1 MSSGDASGIVQCN
14 LGIFD
19 SFMLLSINNGPGFPS
34 ILCDVTCFQF
44 DLVTMQ
50 LLLQEGVMS
59 VFDEFN
65 SSELNWKRSRYSFTI
80 EKLVIF

>member
-1 MSSGDASGIVQCN
+1 MGLALAMHPGSFSATSESS
-14 LGIFD
+14 
-19 SFMLLSINNGPGFPS
+19 LSINNGPGFPS

-59 VFDEFN
+59 VF
-65 SSELNWKRSRYSFTI
+65 
-80 EKLVIF
+80 